1 MLRNWPKATEYE
13 TGMSINKVHS
23 LCPLPVNYEAKRYG
37 LESIRMVCRQ
47 QNMEEDRKERCRMK
61 ESGRLLRG
69 IHARKKQRGPRQEI
83 LQTLTLLEQ
92 PIDRKA
98 ESCLLKGKTE

>member
-13 TGMSINKVHS
+13 IGMSINKVHS

-69 IHARKKQRGPRQEI
+69 VHAGE
-83 LQTLTLLEQ
+83 E
-92 PIDRKA
+92 A
-98 ESCLLKGKTE
+98 KGTKTRNSTDTHPP